1 MLINITV
8 VIFINICAVYK
19 YKWR

>member
-8 VIFINICAVYK
+8 VIFINICAVFK
-19 YKWR
+19 HKWR